1 MKQVKLS
8 LDQCHLTLFK
18 KEQDLVVALAGLN
31 TQDSQLAS
39 LVSEQRQRIK
49 QLESLQREDDNS
61 VGIIAVREEYIK
73 KL

>member
-18 KEQDLVVALAGLN
+18 KEQDLVVGLAGLN

-49 QLESLQREDDNS
+49 QLESMQREDANS

>member
-1 MKQVKLS
+1 M
-8 LDQCHLTLFK
+8 FK
-18 KEQDLVVALAGLN
+18 KEQDLVVGLAGLN

-49 QLESLQREDDNS
+49 QLESMQRDDANS
-61 VGIIAVREEYIK
+61 VGIITVRDEYIK